1 MGENKQLA
9 RNMIFNSMLFII
21 NLGISFFLTPYIV
34 KEIGREAYGFI
45 PLISNMI
52 GYTSVITTAVGSMA
66 GRFITMKIY
75 QGDYES
81 ASGYFNSVFIANM
94 LLSVLFTVI
103 ATIIL
108 CFLPQ
113 ILSIPVHLVSDVKW
127 LFLFTFL
134 TMVLG
139 LCTGILGCGAY
150 VKNRVDVGAS
160 RSVVTNFVR
169 VGCILL
175 LFYLFKPSIVY
186 MSLSA
191 FIAGLLGAYYNI
203 EFKKRFLPEIN
214 IAPKKHFS
222 WSKLKEVT
230 FSGIWNSV
238 NQLSNMLLYQLDLLI
253 ANIFISAAA
262 TGEYSLAKIT
272 PALVLNFLAMLSGS
286 FYPQFNILFAQGKKD
301 ELFTLVKKSIKIVGL
316 FVSIAIGILV
326 VYSDSFYNLWIPGEN
341 AKMLHWLTIVTV
353 VPMIFGGSINPVFG
367 LFSTTNKLRIPSLVL
382 LGAGILNTTVVFIL
396 LKTTNLGIWAIAI
409 TGAVQGGLRNAL
421 FTPIYGAKCIGQKWY
436 SFFPTMMKAIL
447 GLSFVVVT
455 GFAFKTFMPNDSWL
469 TLALTV
475 MLTSVTAVSINIFI
489 IMNSNDRQYLKT
501 IILQKIKK
509 KHG

>member
-9 RNMIFNSMLFII
+9 RNMIFNSMLFVI

-34 KEIGREAYGFI
+34 KEIGREAYGFV

-52 GYTSVITTAVGSMA
+52 GYTSIITTAVGSMA
-66 GRFITMKIY
+66 GRFITMRIY
-75 QGDYES
+75 QNDHEG
-81 ASGYFNSVFIANM
+81 ASGYFNSVFMANI
-94 LLSVLFTVI
+94 LLSAFFTVL
-103 ATIIL
+103 ATVAI

-113 ILSIPVHLVSDVKW
+113 ILSIPEYLVSDVKW

-134 TMVLG
+134 TMILG
-139 LCTGILGCGAY
+139 LSTGILGCGAY
-150 VKNRVDVGAS
+150 VKNKIDIGVS
-160 RSVVTNFVR
+160 RSVITSFVR

-175 LFYLFKPSIVY
+175 LFSLFRPSIVY

-191 FIAGLLGAYYNI
+191 FIAGLLEVYYNVN
-203 EFKKRFLPEIN
+203 FKKRFLPEIK
-214 IAPKKHFS
+214 IEPKKYFS

-230 FSGIWNSV
+230 SSGIWNSV

-301 ELFTLVKKSIKIVGL
+301 ELFALVKKSIKVVGL
-316 FVSIAIGILV
+316 FVSVAIGILV
-326 VYSDSFYNLWIPGEN
+326 VYSDSFYTLWIPGEN
-341 AKMLHWLTIVTV
+341 ATMLHWLTIVTV
-353 VPMIFGGSINPVFG
+353 LPMIFGGSINPVFG

-382 LGAGILNTTVVFIL
+382 LVAGILNTTVIFIL

-421 FTPIYGAKCIGQKWY
+421 FTPVYGAKCINQKWY
-436 SFFPTMMKAIL
+436 SFFPTMLKAIA
-447 GLSFVVVT
+447 GLTIVVIT
-455 GFAFKTFMPNDSWL
+455 GSAIKTFVPNDTWL
-469 TLALTV
+469 NLALAAI
-475 MLTSVTAVSINIFI
+475 LTSAIALLINCHI
-489 IMNSNDRQYLKT
+489 ILNGSDRQYLKNL
-501 IILQKIKK
+501 ILKKIKRN
-509 KHG
+509 G